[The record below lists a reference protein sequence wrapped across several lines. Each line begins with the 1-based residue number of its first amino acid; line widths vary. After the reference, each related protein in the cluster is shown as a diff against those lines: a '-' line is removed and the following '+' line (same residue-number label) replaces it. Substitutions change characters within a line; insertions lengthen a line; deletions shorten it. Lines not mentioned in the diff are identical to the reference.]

1 MKTYR
6 FAPARDRPVLSLAPL
21 CTRMVAA
28 YRDRAGTV
36 HLFTDAYDPR
46 RETAFDDPLD
56 SWEAEPRYLTTTD
69 FNSWQDHGFALTRGR
84 WRGGVAR
91 SDGDCVGAASPGV
104 AVAGGKVLLFYAG
117 KGPANPAGPFART
130 ADREDL
136 PGLIHLAVA
145 PADEN
150 GAPAGP
156 FEKRGPV
163 TDYDAEWRSIRHDDP
178 NAVVTGEEVLLF
190 FKGIGPGQ
198 SHANRVFGV
207 ARTPVDRPEGPYR
220 IHPEPILRTDRG
232 VESPRVFR
240 AGGEWQMFALQYS
253 LPGDDR
259 PRRYGH
265 FRGDLLHW
273 ELVNDEVLATTSD
286 RPQHGAADMCP
297 LWTPFEPGPPK
308 FAFSNRLDDGAWGD
322 PGVFKQWLWEIEE
335 VPGEECRR
343 GQGASERGRLPG
355 PQPG

>member
-1 MKTYR
+1 MNSYR
-6 FAPARDRPVLSLAPL
+6 FVPARDRPVLSLAPL

-46 RETAFDDPLD
+46 RETAFDNPLD

-69 FNSWQDHGFALTRGR
+69 FESWQDHGFVLTRGR
-84 WRGGVAR
+84 WRGDVAR
-91 SDGDCVGAASPGV
+91 SDGDCVGVASPGV

-130 ADREDL
+130 TNREDL

-178 NAVVTGEEVLLF
+178 NAVVTDEEVLLF
-190 FKGIGPGQ
+190 FKGIGPG
-198 SHANRVFGV
+198 RP
-207 ARTPVDRPEGPYR
+207 TP
-220 IHPEPILRTDRG
+220 T
-232 VESPRVFR
+232 
-240 AGGEWQMFALQYS
+240 
-253 LPGDDR
+253 
-259 PRRYGH
+259 
-265 FRGDLLHW
+265 
-273 ELVNDEVLATTSD
+273 
-286 RPQHGAADMCP
+286 
-297 LWTPFEPGPPK
+297 
-308 FAFSNRLDDGAWGD
+308 AFS
-322 PGVFKQWLWEIEE
+322 E
-335 VPGEECRR
+335 
-343 GQGASERGRLPG
+343 
-355 PQPG
+355 

>member
-1 MKTYR
+1 
-6 FAPARDRPVLSLAPL
+6 
-21 CTRMVAA
+21 MVAA

-69 FNSWQDHGFALTRGR
+69 FDSWQDHGFALTRGR

-91 SDGDCVGAASPGV
+91 SDGDCVGVASPGV

-130 ADREDL
+130 TNREDL

-163 TDYDAEWRSIRHDDP
+163 TDYDAGWRSIRHDDP

-198 SHANRVFGV
+198 THANRVFGV
-207 ARTPVDRPEGPYR
+207 ARTPVGRPEGPYR

-240 AGGEWQMFALQYS
+240 DRRPVADVRAAVQPSRGRQAAPLRALPRGGPAALGAGERRGA
-253 LPGDDR
+253 GDDER
-259 PRRYGH
+259 PPPARGRGH
-265 FRGDLLHW
+265 VPAVDAVR
-273 ELVNDEVLATTSD
+273 A
-286 RPQHGAADMCP
+286 GAPEARLQQP
-297 LWTPFEPGPPK
+297 PG
-308 FAFSNRLDDGAWGD
+308 
-322 PGVFKQWLWEIEE
+322 
-335 VPGEECRR
+335 RR
-343 GQGASERGRLPG
+343 GLGGPRGVQAVAVG
-355 PQPG
+355 D